1 MRSISSSRRSMRS
14 SSSRMRS
21 SVPWMWKSSKGGSEF
36 EFGFL
41 MAGQVGVEFKNVLL
55 PGGRCLRRLL
65 LLLLLRVE
73 GVLLLLLVAV
83 VVILGSIKDTT

>member
-65 LLLLLRVE
+65 LLLLRVE
-73 GVLLLLLVAV
+73 GVMLLLLVVV